1 MCLCV
6 CVCGVS
12 SLRLLLFTTESLATL
27 KRGFQVML
35 MLPPTRRSKGAGPLR
50 FLLSPFFRYFG
61 QAMLLFCDALM
72 IYRMDNDRAF
82 HLTVSIMCPIFQ
94 LGVFAIT
101 WNCDSALKDS
111 RNGLINIPISRPQLL
126 RSAQTAIAV
135 VNIVVVLMMVV
146 LFVVWTPLNQ
156 AAEGTDLFNLASL
169 HRVWLTNVLKMYEN
183 MTFIA
188 FYSLGLVCLG
198 FIWCGITAAYA
209 NNAFIVWS
217 RLRDCRDLVKALKTR
232 ASAVVDANAASS
244 YSSDNVEASIG
255 DADDE
260 VFRCAVRDLV
270 DAVNDSLAARSSMAS
285 MIRLGF
291 ISAMFDLML
300 LILFLIFSLLIVKC
314 SSMCKTYGT
323 ESYDKSVLAGTL
335 PCVYTR
341 ENAFLV
347 RGILDVILLICVQNG
362 VQFPALGVHLDHGCF
377 DAFPCLAFASGVSE
391 HRSR

>member
-1 MCLCV
+1 
-6 CVCGVS
+6 
-12 SLRLLLFTTESLATL
+12 
-27 KRGFQVML
+27 
-35 MLPPTRRSKGAGPLR
+35 
-50 FLLSPFFRYFG
+50 
-61 QAMLLFCDALM
+61 
-72 IYRMDNDRAF
+72 
-82 HLTVSIMCPIFQ
+82 
-94 LGVFAIT
+94 
-101 WNCDSALKDS
+101 
-111 RNGLINIPISRPQLL
+111 
-126 RSAQTAIAV
+126 
-135 VNIVVVLMMVV
+135 
-146 LFVVWTPLNQ
+146 
-156 AAEGTDLFNLASL
+156 
-169 HRVWLTNVLKMYEN
+169 
-183 MTFIA
+183 
-188 FYSLGLVCLG
+188 
-198 FIWCGITAAYA
+198 
-209 NNAFIVWS
+209 
-217 RLRDCRDLVKALKTR
+217 
-232 ASAVVDANAASS
+232 
-244 YSSDNVEASIG
+244 
-255 DADDE
+255 

-300 LILFLIFSLLIVKC
+300 LIMFLIFSLLIVKC